1 MTGVVDTDLIFVSE
15 ETKAE
20 GEGAAAAGAEGAA
33 ETAEGGAAET
43 ADFVSFKFCILIFNS
58 SHVSPSALK
67 RRTLPLLPMLKILL
81 LYFKKK

>member
-1 MTGVVDTDLIFVSE
+1 MTGVVDTDLIFVS
-15 ETKAE
+15 E

-81 LYFKKK
+81 LYYKKK